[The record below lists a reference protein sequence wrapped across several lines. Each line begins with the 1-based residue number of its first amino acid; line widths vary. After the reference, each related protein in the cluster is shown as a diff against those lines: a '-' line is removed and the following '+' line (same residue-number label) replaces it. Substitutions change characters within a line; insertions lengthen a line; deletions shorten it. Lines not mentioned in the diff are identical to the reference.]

1 MNIVI
6 QLRQTNWVIKKMAAQ
21 AGLEPATNWLTVNHS
36 TNWVTGQNV
45 HIRKTPHQPR
55 GSRIT
60 TTECGVYF
68 LTMPSLTNT
77 VAGTLTLP
85 LKETICIVLSFDFS
99 TLQRRRLMHSVL
111 HKLQC
116 LSGLFPLSDPWHSS
130 HRRHIGRLRLNSVSL
145 NLIP

>member
-1 MNIVI
+1 MSKNLFSLFTYYFTIAGSI
-6 QLRQTNWVIKKMAAQ
+6 CQDKSAIICKKPHIS
-21 AGLEPATNWLTVNHS
+21 LEDLESLLLN
-36 TNWVTGQNV
+36 
-45 HIRKTPHQPR
+45 
-55 GSRIT
+55 
-60 TTECGVYF
+60 CGVHF

-116 LSGLFPLSDPWHSS
+116 LSGLFPLS
-130 HRRHIGRLRLNSVSL
+130 
-145 NLIP
+145 